1 MNNVAIKTSLCT
13 YKKNK
18 DLFIFDQKCI
28 PHVYIMHV
36 NPPHS
41 LHIHFSRNSKITI
54 ARNNWI
60 LSHFA
65 NNYVRE
71 KYTDRREYYAGL
83 RREWE
88 YRYNESNTLHIDL
101 VVLGAP
107 LPDRVSLTMPRS
119 NVVDYEKVMKQI
131 LKENNLML
139 LCRCHYYMLQ
149 LAEEMATA
157 T

>member
-1 MNNVAIKTSLCT
+1 MAS
-13 YKKNK
+13 
-18 DLFIFDQKCI
+18 
-28 PHVYIMHV
+28 
-36 NPPHS
+36 
-41 LHIHFSRNSKITI
+41 
-54 ARNNWI
+54 NNWI
-60 LSHFA
+60 LPRFA
-65 NNYVRE
+65 DNYVRE

-88 YRYNESNTLHIDL
+88 YRYNESNTLHTDL

-139 LCRCHYYMLQ
+139 LCRCHYYMLK